1 MPKLM
6 KNRAIELLDGG
17 LESYL
22 LALYGLTLPNMR
34 VHKHQESKYAP
45 IMGLFGPSTELII
58 KACLVQE
65 KNIDAMYKNNDSKSG
80 IYQFI
85 TPQIKMSLLH

>member
-45 IMGLFGPSTELII
+45 IMGLFGASTELII

-65 KNIDAMYKNNDSKSG
+65 KILMPCIRTMIRKVA
-80 IYQFI
+80 FI
-85 TPQIKMSLLH
+85 SLLHRKLK